1 MSKELVDKVYAGFR
15 AEIGGESSSTIEAR
29 IAALHHE
36 MNALQLQL
44 AQLASINNDSRQFLE
59 TLDAAFGGNAPEHVL
74 WVNLRARFGESTVEK
89 FDKTERKERHRQ
101 PKTPV
106 QPEDRDKVLR
116 VLTHEPMSA
125 TDVAK
130 ALQVDTPSVSYV
142 LSDLVATGAIK
153 AEGSYRRK
161 RYLLET
167 AAEA

>member
-1 MSKELVDKVYAGFR
+1 MSKELVDKVYAEFR
-15 AEIGGESSSTIEAR
+15 AEIGGESSSTIQAR
-29 IAALHHE
+29 IDALHHE
-36 MNALQLQL
+36 MDALQLQL
-44 AQLASINNDSRQFLE
+44 ANLANINNDSRQFLE
-59 TLDAAFGGNAPEHVL
+59 TLDAAFAGNAPEHVL
-74 WVNLRARFGESTVEK
+74 WVNLRARFGEHKLPKLEVSQ
-89 FDKTERKERHRQ
+89 RKERL

-116 VLTHEPMSA
+116 VLTREPMSA

-142 LSDLVATGAIK
+142 LSDLVATGTIK